1 MSRPIEDYA
10 LIGNTLTAALV
21 SRQGSIDWLCMPDF
35 GSPACLAALLGTPD
49 NGYWSICPPNGSARI
64 TRKYRDDTLI
74 LETRFDTEAGA
85 VELIDFMP
93 PPRAGGAIDVVR
105 MVHGVAGRVPLRM
118 EAAFRCEYGTVVPW
132 VRYDGRRLSAIAGP
146 EALFLYTPVRL
157 RGEGLVTVADFNV
170 SAAET
175 VSFVLTRVPSHARE
189 PREPDPLKALAATE
203 AWWRRWLRKGRKRH
217 GPYQPVIDRSAITL
231 KALTYSP
238 TGGVVAAPTTS
249 LPERIGGV
257 RNWDYRYCWV
267 RDATFTLYALH
278 VAGYRKEA
286 RAWRDWLLRAV
297 AGEPAKT
304 QIMYGLRGERRLD
317 EYELPWLAGY
327 AESRPVRVGNAA
339 YQQRQ
344 MDIYGELMDALYF
357 SRRHGLAKQEED
369 SGWRIQCA
377 LMDFLEG
384 HWQEPDRGLWEE
396 RGGDRQ
402 HVFSKVMAWVA
413 ADRSIKT
420 IEHFGAEGPLDR
432 WRHLR
437 DLIHQDVC
445 RQGYNP
451 ERGAFVQ
458 TYGSRTMDASLLLL
472 PLVGFLPVGD
482 PRIQGTV
489 RAIEQELL
497 CDGFVMRYTGGSDG
511 LPGGEGAFLAC
522 SLWLA
527 DNYALM
533 DRKADAEAVFQRV
546 LGIGNDVGLLSEE
559 YDPRAKRLVGNFP
572 QAFSHVG
579 VINTAVNLYTETG
592 PAVHRSKPGG
602 HGPAGA

>member
-10 LIGNTLTAALV
+10 IIGNTLTAALV

-35 GSPACLAALLGTPD
+35 DSPACLAALLGTPD
-49 NGYWSICPPNGSARI
+49 NGYWSIRPLDDSPTI
-64 TRKYRDDTLI
+64 TRQYRQDTLI
-74 LETRFDTEAGA
+74 LETRFTTGTGTLE
-85 VELIDFMP
+85 VIDFMP
-93 PPRAGGAIDVVR
+93 PPRAGRVISIIRIVR
-105 MVHGVAGRVPLRM
+105 GCAGTVSMRLEM
-118 EAAFRCEYGTVVPW
+118 ALRCEYGAVVPW
-132 VRYDGRRLSAIAGP
+132 VRYDGRRLRAIAGP
-146 EALFLYTPVRL
+146 EALFLYAPVTL
-157 RGEGLVTVADFNV
+157 RGEGLRTIAEFTV
-170 SAAET
+170 SAGET
-175 VSFVLTRVPSHARE
+175 IPFVLTRVPSHTRE
-189 PREPDPLKALAATE
+189 PREQDPLKALACTE
-203 AWWRRWLRKGRKRH
+203 AWWRRWLRKDRKRY
-217 GPYQPVIDRSAITL
+217 GPYQPIIDRSAITL

-238 TGGVVAAPTTS
+238 TGGVVAAVTTS
-249 LPERIGGV
+249 LPEMVGGV
-257 RNWDYRYCWV
+257 RNWDYRYCWL

-317 EYELPWLAGY
+317 EYELPWLTGY
-327 AESRPVRVGNAA
+327 EESRPVRIGNAA

-357 SRRHGLAKQEED
+357 SRRHGLAREQEHD
-369 SGWRIQCA
+369 GWRIQCA

-384 HWQEPDRGLWEE
+384 HWQDPDAGLWEE
-396 RGGDRQ
+396 RGGNRQ

-420 IEHFGAEGPLDR
+420 VEEFQLDGPADQ
-432 WRHLR
+432 WRALR
-437 DLIHQDVC
+437 ASIHEEVC
-445 RQGYNP
+445 RLGYQAQ
-451 ERGAFVQ
+451 RGSFVQ
-458 TYGSRTMDASLLLL
+458 TYGGTVMDASLLLL
-472 PLVGFLPVGD
+472 PLVGFLPHDD
-482 PRIQGTV
+482 PRITGTI

-497 CDGFVMRYTGGSDG
+497 CDGFVIRYSGGSDG

-533 DRKADAEAVFQRV
+533 GRKADAEAMFRRV
-546 LGIGNDVGLLSEE
+546 LGIANDVGLLSEE
-559 YDPRAKRLVGNFP
+559 YDPRSKRLLGNFP

-579 VINTAVNLYTETG
+579 LINTAVNLSVQTG
-592 PAVHRSKPGG
+592 PAAHRSQ
-602 HGPAGA
+602 AGNRGTATV

>member
-10 LIGNTLTAALV
+10 VIGNTLTAALV
-21 SRQGSIDWLCMPDF
+21 SRQGSIDWLCLPDF
-35 GSPACLAALLGTPD
+35 DSPACLAALLGTPE
-49 NGYWSICPPNGSARI
+49 NGYWSICPRSDPPTI
-64 TRKYRDDTLI
+64 TRQYRQNTLI
-74 LETRFDTEAGA
+74 LETRFSTATGT

-93 PPRAGGAIDVVR
+93 PPRAGAAIEIIRIVRGCAGAVSMR
-105 MVHGVAGRVPLRM
+105 LEMAL
-118 EAAFRCEYGTVVPW
+118 RCEYGTVVPW
-132 VRYDGRRLSAIAGP
+132 VRYDGRRLHAIAGP
-146 EALFLYTPVRL
+146 EALFLYTPVTL
-157 RGEGLVTVADFNV
+157 RGEGLRTVADFTV
-170 SAAET
+170 SAGDT
-175 VSFVLTRVPSHARE
+175 IPFVLTRVPSHTRE
-189 PREPDPLKALAATE
+189 PREQDPLKALARTE
-203 AWWRRWLRKGRKRH
+203 VWWHRWLRKDRKRH
-217 GPYQPVIDRSAITL
+217 GAYQPVIDRSAITL

-238 TGGVVAAPTTS
+238 TGGVVAAVTTS
-249 LPERIGGV
+249 LPEMVGGV
-257 RNWDYRYCWV
+257 RNWDYRYCWL

-317 EYELPWLAGY
+317 EYELPWLTGY
-327 AESRPVRVGNAA
+327 AGSRPVRIGNAA

-357 SRRHGLAKQEED
+357 SRRHGLANEQEHD
-369 SGWRIQCA
+369 GWRIQCA

-384 HWQEPDRGLWEE
+384 HWQDPDAGLWEQ
-396 RGGDRQ
+396 RAGNRQ

-420 IEHFGAEGPLDR
+420 VEEFHYEGPVDQ
-432 WRHLR
+432 WRALR
-437 DLIHQDVC
+437 ASIHEEVC
-445 RQGYNP
+445 RLGYQAQ
-451 ERGAFVQ
+451 RGSFVQ
-458 TYGSRTMDASLLLL
+458 TYGGTVMDASLLLL
-472 PLVGFLPVGD
+472 PLVGFLPPDD
-482 PRIQGTV
+482 PRITGTV

-497 CDGFVMRYTGGSDG
+497 CDGFVMRYSGGNDG

-533 DRKADAEAVFQRV
+533 GRKADAEAVFQRV
-546 LGIGNDVGLLSEE
+546 LGIANDVGLLSEE
-559 YDPRAKRLVGNFP
+559 YDPRSKRLLGNFP

-579 VINTAVNLYTETG
+579 LINTAVNLSVKTG
-592 PAVHRSKPGG
+592 PAAHRSQAGDR
-602 HGPAGA
+602 GPATL